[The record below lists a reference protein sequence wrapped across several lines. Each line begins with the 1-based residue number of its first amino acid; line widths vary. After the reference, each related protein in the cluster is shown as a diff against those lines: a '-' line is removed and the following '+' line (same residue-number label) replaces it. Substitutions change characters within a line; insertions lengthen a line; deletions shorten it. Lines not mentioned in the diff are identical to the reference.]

1 MSKPQLGHYSSG
13 MLLCAANTVIDMNA
27 GEGLNFITGG
37 MGETYK
43 RQSGPLGR
51 LDGGWIYGLTVSPAM
66 GRLCGGKRRLKD
78 LLLQSDNR
86 VCADCGAPDPKW
98 ASANIGV
105 FICLKCCGVHRSLG
119 THISKV
125 LSVTLDEWTDDEID
139 AMVEVGG
146 NASANSIYEAFIP
159 EGYSKPSADSG
170 HEERA
175 KFIRSKYE
183 LQDFLKPSLRIS
195 SIPHKK
201 SSLQSSLSRKI
212 MDSFRSSSSSQNV
225 EGMVE
230 FIGMLKVK
238 VLKGTNL
245 AIRDMLSS
253 DPYVVLTLGHQKVQT
268 TVVKS
273 NLNPVWN
280 EELML
285 SVPQDFGA
293 VKLEVYDHD
302 TFSADDIMGEAEVD
316 IQPMITSAMAFG
328 DAGMFG
334 NMQIGKWLKSNDN
347 ALIEDSTVNIIDGKV
362 KQEVSLKLQNVESGE
377 ISLDIEWIPLDQ

>member
-1 MSKPQLGHYSSG
+1 MSKPQLGHYSS
-13 MLLCAANTVIDMNA
+13 
-27 GEGLNFITGG
+27 
-37 MGETYK
+37 
-43 RQSGPLGR
+43 
-51 LDGGWIYGLTVSPAM
+51 
-66 GRLCGGKRRLKD
+66 GKRRLKD

-86 VCADCGAPDPKW
+86 ACADCGAPDPKW

-159 EGYSKPSADSG
+159 EGYPKPGPDSG

-195 SIPHKK
+195 SIPAKK
-201 SSLQSSLSRKI
+201 SSLQSTLSRKI
-212 MDSFRSSSSSQNV
+212 MDSFRTSSSSQNA

-268 TVVKS
+268 TIVKS

-293 VKLEVYDHD
+293 VKLQVYDHD
-302 TFSADDIMGEAEVD
+302 TFSADDIMGEAEID

-347 ALIEDSTVNIIDGKV
+347 ALIEDSTVNIVDGKV